1 VNGSGDPVEI
11 CKALEGS
18 LSMEEV
24 VVGPIKEVGSAIK
37 KAERKYDVLKITD
50 YCRALLVVKDF
61 PMLLALLE
69 LARG

>member
-1 VNGSGDPVEI
+1 
-11 CKALEGS
+11 
-18 LSMEEV
+18 MEEV